1 MFQSILDDVKREFQ
15 YGNMVTRIII
25 ANCIVFII
33 VNIANLVL
41 HIPTKE
47 NDTLYD
53 GLVRFFSMPRDGW
66 YFLTHPWTI
75 FTSGFMH
82 EGFFHILWNM
92 LAFYWFGRIVG
103 DLLGNHRILPL
114 YIGSVIFGNIVF
126 FLAFNLTPY
135 GNFPTDLPL
144 ETINFLKLNQHALGA
159 SGAVMCMLAS
169 AAYVAPDYIFNVLLI
184 GPVKLKFIALVVFFL
199 DLIGIANQ
207 ENTGGHF
214 AHLGGAA
221 FGILYASQLRNNIDL
236 VRPISIIIDFFT
248 DLIDKFKKGNKS
260 KKNTFKFER
269 NEKAYAK
276 TEKTSQNT
284 ANKGTRRPNTEGVS
298 DQEKLDTILDKIK
311 QKGYE
316 SLSAEEKE
324 FLFKVSKK

>member
-41 HIPTKE
+41 HIPTHE
-47 NDTLYD
+47 NETLYKSF
-53 GLVRFFSMPRDGW
+53 VRFFSMPSDSW
-66 YFLTHPWTI
+66 YYITHPWTI
-75 FTSGFMH
+75 VTSGFLH
-82 EGFFHILWNM
+82 EGFSHIFWNM
-92 LAFYWFGRIVG
+92 LTFYWFGRIVG

-114 YIGSVIFGNIVF
+114 YISSVIFGNLVF
-126 FLAFNLTPY
+126 FLIFNFTPY
-135 GNFPTDLPL
+135 GFP
-144 ETINFLKLNQHALGA
+144 FSYALGA
-159 SGAVMCMLAS
+159 SAAVMAMLGC
-169 AAYVAPDYIFNVLLI
+169 AAYIAPEYTFNVILI
-184 GPVKLKFIALVVFFL
+184 GPIKLKYIALVLFFL

-207 ENTGGHF
+207 DNTGGHF

-221 FGILYASQLRNNIDL
+221 FGMLYASQLRNNVDL
-236 VRPISIIIDFFT
+236 VRPVSMVIDFIT
-248 DLIDKFKKGNKS
+248 GLIDKFKSGNKS
-260 KKNTFKFER
+260 KKNPFKVER

-284 ANKGTRRPNTEGVS
+284 ANKSNRRPNTEGVS

-311 QKGYE
+311 QNGYE
-316 SLSAEEKE
+316 SLTAEEKE